1 MSTKEEKKTRTPVRN
16 GIRTK
21 RKKEEQKVENTKQL
35 NLEEKVAKEKIGGIN
50 NMNQHAN

>member
-1 MSTKEEKKTRTPVRN
+1 MSTKEEKKTRAPVRD

-50 NMNQHAN
+50 NMN